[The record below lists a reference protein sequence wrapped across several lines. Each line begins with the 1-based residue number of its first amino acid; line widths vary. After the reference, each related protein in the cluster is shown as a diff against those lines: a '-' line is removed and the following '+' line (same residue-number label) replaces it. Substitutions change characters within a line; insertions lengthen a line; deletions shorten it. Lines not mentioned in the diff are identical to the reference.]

1 MANYY
6 RITAYCKEKDF
17 SAIFDCYGMFEKK
30 WQFSVFIK
38 EHGMRIIEVNDYDQI
53 EEVNLQMRPTE
64 NPKQIIYQA
73 SAMGK
78 PIITETNGRKT
89 ITVGDSMYITRL

>member
-6 RITAYCKEKDF
+6 RITAYCEEKDF

-38 EHGMRIIEVNDYDQI
+38 EHEMRIIEVNDYDQI
-53 EEVNLQMRPTE
+53 EEVNIEPLAKE
-64 NPKQIIYQA
+64 NPKQITLRS

-78 PIITETNGRKT
+78 PQITETNGRKT
-89 ITVGDSMYITRL
+89 VTVGDKSYIIIL

>member
-6 RITAYCKEKDF
+6 RITAYCEEKDF

-38 EHGMRIIEVNDYDQI
+38 EHGMRIIEVNDYNQI
-53 EEVNLQMRPTE
+53 EEVNIEPLSKE
-64 NPKQIIYQA
+64 NPKQITLRS

-78 PIITETNGRKT
+78 PQITETRNGKK
-89 ITVGDSMYITRL
+89 ISVGDKSYIIA

>member
-6 RITAYCKEKDF
+6 RITAYCEEKNF

-30 WQFSVFIK
+30 WQFSSFVLQ
-38 EHGMRIIEVNDYDQI
+38 HGMHIIEVHDYDQI
-53 EEVNLQMRPTE
+53 EEVNIEPLTKE
-64 NPKQIIYQA
+64 NPKQITLRS

-78 PIITETNGRKT
+78 PQIAETHGKKT
-89 ITVGDSMYITRL
+89 VTVGDKSYIITL

>member
-6 RITAYCKEKDF
+6 RITAYCEEKDF

-53 EEVNLQMRPTE
+53 EEVNIEPLTKE
-64 NPKQIIYQA
+64 NPKQITLRS

-78 PIITETNGRKT
+78 PQITESNGRKT
-89 ITVGDSMYITRL
+89 IIIGYKTYILIN

>member
-1 MANYY
+1 M
-6 RITAYCKEKDF
+6 
-17 SAIFDCYGMFEKK
+17 
-30 WQFSVFIK
+30 
-38 EHGMRIIEVNDYDQI
+38 NDYDQI
-53 EEVNLQMRPTE
+53 EEVNLQKRPTE

-89 ITVGDSMYITRL
+89 VTVGDKSYIIIL